1 MASYTTIEAEAREHA
16 GKGAARATRRQG
28 KVPAVIYGA
37 RQPPSLLAIDPRAVL
52 REVNATGW
60 RSRIYEVKVNGE
72 ATRALLRAVQ
82 FHPVTDKPEHVD
94 FQRLAPGEKV
104 RVAVTVQFRNEG
116 ISPGMKRGGVLNVVR
131 HAVECYVDPE
141 TVPSHFEADLA
152 PLDINGNIRWSDLK
166 GTAGIRPVIID
177 RDFVIATV
185 APPTKVVEVTETTA
199 AAPTAAAAPAAG
211 AAAPAPG
218 AAAAPAAVAAA
229 PAGKA
234 AAPARGGRERE
245 GRKK

>member
-1 MASYTTIEAEAREHA
+1 MANYTTIEAEAREHA

-37 RQPPSLLAIDPRAVL
+37 RQPPSLLALDPRAVL
-52 REVNATGW
+52 REVHLTGW

-131 HAVECYVDPE
+131 HAVECYCDPE
-141 TVPSHFEADLA
+141 TVPAHFEADLG

-166 GTAGIRPVIID
+166 GTEGISPVIID

-185 APPTKVVEVTETTA
+185 APPTKIAEPTAETATA
-199 AAPTAAAAPAAG
+199 AAAAPAAT
-211 AAAPAPG
+211 
-218 AAAAPAAVAAA
+218 AAAPAAAAA
-229 PAGKA
+229 ATPAAPPGRPA
-234 AAPARGGRERE
+234 PPARGGRERE

>member
-1 MASYTTIEAEAREHA
+1 MANHTTIEAEAREHA

-37 RQPPSLLAIDPRAVL
+37 KEAPTLIALDPRAVL
-52 REVNATGW
+52 REIHSSGW
-60 RSRIYEVKVNGE
+60 RSRIYEVKVGG
-72 ATRALLRAVQ
+72 APVLALLRAVQ

-104 RVAVTVQFRNEG
+104 RVAVTVQFQNEG
-116 ISPGMKRGGVLNVVR
+116 LSPGMKRGGVLNVVR

-141 TVPSHFEADLA
+141 TVPAHFDADLA

-166 GTAGIRPVIID
+166 GTEGIRPVIID

-185 APPTKVVEVTETTA
+185 APPTKIVESAAETA
-199 AAPTAAAAPAAG
+199 ATAAAPAAG
-211 AAAPAPG
+211 AAAPVAGAPT
-218 AAAAPAAVAAA
+218 AAAA

-234 AAPARGGRERE
+234 AAPAKGAAPAKRDGA
-245 GRKK
+245 KKK